1 MLTMPE
7 DENAPCA
14 TIIVPVTTV
23 ANDGGGSDKLVV
35 ASDAETMMQVVGG
48 IAPDDDDDADMS
60 LGSEGKEYVDPVDH
74 MSCLE
79 NPMSL
84 TADGLML
91 PPEVAENSG
100 QIIVSQSSCDGTSAD
115 ELPRVTLVTD
125 LCNGAIAMETGDQVL
140 MSPSD
145 LTSSGSMVR
154 HQDGSIAL
162 MNVASVAPPLL
173 LMAEQLSAAGGK
185 CRLELFNIQCLWR
198 SFV

>member
-14 TIIVPVTTV
+14 TIIVPMTTV
-23 ANDGGGSDKLVV
+23 ANDDGCVSDKLVV
-35 ASDAETMMQVVGG
+35 ASGAETIMQVVGG
-48 IAPDDDDDADMS
+48 IVPDDDDDDDDADMS
-60 LGSEGKEYVDPVDH
+60 LGSDGKEYVDPVDH

-91 PPEVAENSG
+91 PPEGAENDG
-100 QIIVSQSSCDGTSAD
+100 QIVASQSSCDGSSAD

-125 LCNGAIAMETGDQVL
+125 LCNGAITMETGDQVL

-145 LTSSGSMVR
+145 LNASIDGSMVR
-154 HQDGSIAL
+154 HADGSIAL
-162 MNVASVAPPLL
+162 MNATGVAPPLL

-185 CRLELFNIQCLWR
+185 CHVVSI
-198 SFV
+198 